1 MAYPMEKI
9 RNVCLLGHGGEGKT
23 SLVESL
29 LYRSGGTDRLGK
41 VAEGNTVSDYDPE
54 EIKRQISIQASLAPV
69 EYEDYILNFID
80 TPGYFDFEGEVAQA
94 LRVADCGVIVVSAK
108 NGCAVGTE
116 KAWKRLSKSGLPR
129 FFYISKIDEEN
140 ADYEKAFQSLRDTF
154 GLSVTPFTIP
164 LLENGKPTGV
174 INLINKK
181 AFKAEGNKTV

>member
-69 EYEDYILNFID
+69 E
-80 TPGYFDFEGEVAQA
+80 
-94 LRVADCGVIVVSAK
+94 
-108 NGCAVGTE
+108 
-116 KAWKRLSKSGLPR
+116 
-129 FFYISKIDEEN
+129 
-140 ADYEKAFQSLRDTF
+140 
-154 GLSVTPFTIP
+154 
-164 LLENGKPTGV
+164 
-174 INLINKK
+174 
-181 AFKAEGNKTV
+181 